1 MIGKHGLLV
10 FASIQCR
17 KRSCEPTTE
26 IRKAKERIPS
36 KKPASRKSAQL
47 LPYPDGPNVP
57 LSPSRASSWLSG
69 AFPIKPRTVA
79 HGCCTRLLRARACL
93 RSVFACLGLAAKAK
107 CYYNPRLLRCRLG
120 TLVCVGTIHILSP
133 QRVGGEWGNSKAD
146 KRKGGFPDN
155 DSEKGERGQ
164 ESENV
169 VDLISGWSP
178 GLAGSGGIHLG
189 PGREREQ
196 AYILRSSR
204 VASSSA

>member
-1 MIGKHGLLV
+1 MVLLVEDSCILPSIHRSIDSNTQIPLFGRRQKKSRPSFVHRLIGKHGLLV

-26 IRKAKERIPS
+26 IQKAKERIPS

-57 LSPSRASSWLSG
+57 LCPSRASSWLSG

-164 ESENV
+164 ES
-169 VDLISGWSP
+169 
-178 GLAGSGGIHLG
+178 
-189 PGREREQ
+189 
-196 AYILRSSR
+196 
-204 VASSSA
+204 